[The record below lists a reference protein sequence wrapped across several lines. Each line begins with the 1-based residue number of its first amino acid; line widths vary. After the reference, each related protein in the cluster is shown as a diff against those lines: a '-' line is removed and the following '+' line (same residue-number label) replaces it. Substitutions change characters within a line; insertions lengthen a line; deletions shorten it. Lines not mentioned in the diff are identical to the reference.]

1 MYSELN
7 TSQHRNVKTPNISTF
22 LCYKVGFPIR
32 TSTDQSL
39 FAAPRSLSQRSTS
52 FIACVRLGIHQ
63 MPFWHLITLII
74 NVINNK
80 ISVLFKSYDHLGD
93 VIITLLT
100 SVIDNSFHI
109 SSRIQIAFMQL
120 HINLSLLTNIL
131 VEPDGIEPTT
141 S

>member
-1 MYSELN
+1 MLR
-7 TSQHRNVKTPNISTF
+7 HINISTF

-93 VIITLLT
+93 VIITLLIP
-100 SVIDNSFHI
+100 V
-109 SSRIQIAFMQL
+109 
-120 HINLSLLTNIL
+120 LLTTHFIFL
-131 VEPDGIEPTT
+131 HEFKELATICIC